1 MPEIFQA
8 LGAHLSGKS
17 YILQN
22 YKQKIHSSFA
32 FWERSLM
39 EENLELKFII

>member
-8 LGAHLSGKS
+8 LGAHLSGKP

-22 YKQKIHSSFA
+22 YKQKIYSSFA
-32 FWERSLM
+32 FWKYSLL
-39 EENLELKFII
+39 EDNLELKFII

>member
-22 YKQKIHSSFA
+22 YKQKIYSSFA
-32 FWERSLM
+32 FWGSLM